1 MQASVRYH
9 TGLAAE
15 DIAAR
20 LYTNQAGRII
30 SRRERTSAG
39 EIDLIV
45 ECGGQIIFVE
55 VKSRKTLELAAQSLS
70 QKQARRIGAAA
81 EVWLAAQGRTEDAI
95 RFDVVLVDRAG
106 CAEILENALSFDGI

>member
-15 DIAAR
+15 DLAAR
-20 LYTNQAGRII
+20 LYIQQAGRIVA
-30 SRRERTSAG
+30 RRERTKAG

-45 ECGGQIIFVE
+45 DCGGQTIFVE
-55 VKSRKTLELAAQSLS
+55 VKSRKTLDLAAGSLS
-70 QKQARRIGAAA
+70 QSQARRIGSAAQA
-81 EVWLAAQGRTEDAI
+81 WLATQGRSEDGI

-106 CAEILENALSFDGI
+106 CAEILENALSFDGM